1 MVCDD
6 ELVKQ
11 CLSGDEHAF
20 RRIIDKYKA
29 YVFAIILNFV
39 KDHNEVEN
47 IAQETFLQIY
57 RSLPQ
62 YRFESLKSWIG
73 KIATTKAIDWK
84 RSNAKRFCEETV
96 VDIESMSNEGNKE
109 YKTPEEIFIQKENK
123 NRIDKICKNIP
134 EIYSNVII
142 KFYFEGKSY
151 QEIASE
157 TGTSLKTI
165 ESRLYRG
172 RHLFKEKWREDR

>member
-6 ELVKQ
+6 ELVKR

-39 KDHNEVEN
+39 KDNSEVEN
-47 IAQETFLQIY
+47 IAQDTFLQIY

-62 YRFESLKSWIG
+62 YRFKSLKSWIG

-84 RSNAKRFCEETV
+84 RSNAKRFHEETI
-96 VDIESMSNEGNKE
+96 VDIESITTKTNSTD
-109 YKTPEEIFIQKENK
+109 KTPEEILIQNENK

-134 EIYSNVII
+134 EIYRNVII

-151 QEIASE
+151 QQIASE
-157 TGTSLKTI
+157 DGTSLKTI

-172 RHLFKEKWREDR
+172 RNLFREKWREEQ